1 MTSLLSL
8 TTLAAATAF
17 VSLASLAAA
26 QNVPEP
32 PRLELAFELRAE
44 VAAPVDVGETPKG
57 LRRIIDILGGEFDG
71 RIKGRLVPGGADWQ
85 LVQQDG
91 FTDLDTRYLL
101 ETDDGHL
108 IYVTNIGI
116 RHATPEVM
124 ARLNAGEEVD
134 QSDIYFRA
142 IPKFETSAPELQWLT
157 RSIFISTGERY
168 PRGVIIRYWR
178 VL

>member
-1 MTSLLSL
+1 MMRLFRLS
-8 TTLAAATAF
+8 TLGAAVAF
-17 VSLASLAAA
+17 ASLVAA
-26 QNVPEP
+26 QEP
-32 PRLELAFELRAE
+32 PAPPGLELAFELRAQ
-44 VAAPVDVGETPKG
+44 VAAPIDVGDTPKG
-57 LRRIIDILGGEFDG
+57 MRRIIDILGGDFDG

-85 LVQQDG
+85 LIQEDG
-91 FTDLDTRYLL
+91 FTDIDTRYLL
-101 ETDDGHL
+101 ETDQGHL
-108 IYVTNIGI
+108 IYVTNIGM

-134 QSDIYFRA
+134 QSEIYFRA
-142 IPKFETSAPELQWLT
+142 IPTFETSAPELQWLT